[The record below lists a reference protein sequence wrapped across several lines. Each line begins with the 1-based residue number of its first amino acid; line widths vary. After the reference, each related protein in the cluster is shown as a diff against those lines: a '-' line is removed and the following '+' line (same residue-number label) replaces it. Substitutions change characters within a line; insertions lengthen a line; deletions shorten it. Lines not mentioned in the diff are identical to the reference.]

1 MAPAWF
7 VLGVVL
13 VVWGGVIV
21 LDAIGPTFRREAVIT
36 GADTG
41 RDRRGVS
48 TYTLEGSDD
57 HGGTFETTV
66 DAGVHDDASRGDRVV
81 VSRSYVTGRVVNI
94 DGAGFSHGGFSSVPR
109 YFLAMAAVGAALVV
123 WSLRTM
129 RRRPAGAPPDE
140 RAALPS
146 SLRWWTLAVVASVVV
161 WAVYERS
168 VAEVRAGK
176 SAAPVTTAATPESV
190 PPGEAC
196 AAAVVEGPLVEAAA
210 ADEYITGTDVSL
222 IIGSVST
229 SAPDCAFDTVVELVC
244 DRLADVVAADPAI
257 SLERGSQC
265 DQG

>member
-1 MAPAWF
+1 MPVEPIEPAAATDAPDESHRSPRTGMAPAWF

-21 LDAIGPTFRREAVIT
+21 LDAIGPTFDREARIT
-36 GADTG
+36 GTDTG

-48 TYTLEGSDD
+48 TYTLEGIDD

-94 DGAGFSHGGFSSVPR
+94 VGPGFSQGGLSSVPR
-109 YFLAMAAVGAALVV
+109 YFLAMAAVGAGLMV
-123 WSLRTM
+123 WSVRAM
-129 RRRPAGAPPDE
+129 RRRPAGAPLGE
-140 RAALPS
+140 RVAVPT

-176 SAAPVTTAATPESV
+176 SAAPVTTEATPEPVPQGAPCASV
-190 PPGEAC
+190 
-196 AAAVVEGPLVEAAA
+196 AVDGPLVETA
-210 ADEYITGTDVSL
+210 
-222 IIGSVST
+222 
-229 SAPDCAFDTVVELVC
+229 
-244 DRLADVVAADPAI
+244 
-257 SLERGSQC
+257 
-265 DQG
+265 